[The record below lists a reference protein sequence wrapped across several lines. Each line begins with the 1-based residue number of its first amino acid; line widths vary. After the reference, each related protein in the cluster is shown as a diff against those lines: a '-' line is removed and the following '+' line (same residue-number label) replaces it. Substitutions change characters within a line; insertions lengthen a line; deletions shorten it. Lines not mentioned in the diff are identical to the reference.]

1 MPTARYAPATAVVN
15 NTIYAIGGFNNGIAL
30 ATVEAYDPVSNT
42 WVAKAPMPTA
52 RYGLAA
58 AAVNNTIYAIGGGDS
73 NGNVLATVEAYT
85 PATTLYVYTKN

>member
-1 MPTARYAPATAVVN
+1 
-15 NTIYAIGGFNNGIAL
+15 L

-52 RYGLAA
+52 RYAHAA
-58 AAVNNTIYAIGGGDS
+58 AAVNNTIYAIGGV
-73 NGNVLATVEAYT
+73 NNAYLATVEAYT